1 MGLVLTLLLKFLSI
15 YRNKSVAKQLA
26 LPEAHFSLDKIRPDF
41 LFLNVV
47 ARSLV
52 LWDEVEASSEWIE
65 EQIPIFISDFFTR
78 LQRKLRGDTDI
89 KEYRINVDSKAMKEA
104 HAFIIAGACFS
115 LGLRFAGT
123 GNEKARDA
131 VFEKVVEFQ
140 KYRDD
145 SDPFSMLIRPQRPI
159 VEMCTGS
166 AALSIMTMIMAGTG
180 DLKILRLLK
189 ILRWRCDDGVKYGSH
204 MAINAAIGMLFLGGG
219 TCTLGNEPEDIAA
232 LLVALFPRFP
242 MSTQDNQYHLKALR
256 HITRNCEIVASL
268 KSTSEPWILPS
279 TVQIKPNKVE
289 PSLASSPIQ

>member
-123 GNEKARDA
+123 GNEKA
-131 VFEKVVEFQ
+131 
-140 KYRDD
+140 
-145 SDPFSMLIRPQRPI
+145 
-159 VEMCTGS
+159 
-166 AALSIMTMIMAGTG
+166 
-180 DLKILRLLK
+180 
-189 ILRWRCDDGVKYGSH
+189 
-204 MAINAAIGMLFLGGG
+204 
-219 TCTLGNEPEDIAA
+219 
-232 LLVALFPRFP
+232 
-242 MSTQDNQYHLKALR
+242 
-256 HITRNCEIVASL
+256 
-268 KSTSEPWILPS
+268 
-279 TVQIKPNKVE
+279 
-289 PSLASSPIQ
+289 